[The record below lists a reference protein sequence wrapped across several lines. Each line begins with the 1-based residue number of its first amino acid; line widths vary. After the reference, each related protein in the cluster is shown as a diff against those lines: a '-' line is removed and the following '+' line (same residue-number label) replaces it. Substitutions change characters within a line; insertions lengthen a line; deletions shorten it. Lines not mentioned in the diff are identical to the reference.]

1 MVMMNDTC
9 KIAKLLIVDDEVE
22 LMTALTDILNSQGYN
37 ATGFSNGRDA
47 IQALKKECYDIVLTD
62 LMMPEMDGISFLR
75 AAQELDSNLV
85 GIIMTGQGTVHTA
98 VESMK
103 MGAFDYILKPFK
115 LPNLL
120 PVLYRAMDAR
130 RLKLE
135 NIQLREAVE
144 IYELSMVM
152 AYSQDSRMILNKT
165 LDAAIKQCQ
174 ADEGSIMLPTNDD
187 KELYVAVVRGDGRET
202 IMGERIPMG
211 QKVAGWVASHHE
223 SVTIEG
229 CVDDERFRLTR
240 PKSGIQRSISIPII
254 IGGKIIGILNINFKK
269 EARPLSLGQIKSLNI
284 LLNIAGTALQNTRL
298 HEELKKME
306 AQFFQAQK
314 MEAIGVLASGI
325 AHDFNNILYAMM
337 GYAQMAEKN
346 APAEIVEYLNEI
358 LTAGSRAKDLI
369 GQILTFSRHTD
380 EEKTPVSLEDL
391 IKETLRMIRASLP
404 ANVEIKSNI
413 SPKAG
418 AVMASFSQMHQVLV
432 NLCTNAGYA
441 MHDTGGVLTIDLK
454 EVMISDSEATSDL
467 ELYPGPHVMLSVT
480 DTGCGI
486 DKDSITKIFDPFFT
500 TKPKGE
506 GTGMGLAVVH
516 GIIKSHGGKVTIA
529 SEPGK
534 GSAFHIFLPKLESKV
549 DESKEKMTKQKMI
562 GGDERILLVDDEAVL
577 VKMQEKILTS
587 LGYKITSHTQPVL
600 ALELFRSDPN
610 AFDLVISDM
619 SMPRMSGVNLAEE
632 IHMIKPDIPV
642 IILSG
647 FIPDIEQE
655 KTSAIGIRSFIQ
667 KPASIGQMA
676 GSIREALAIK
686 GGSQYAIQG

>member
-1 MVMMNDTC
+1 MMNGTC
-9 KIAKLLIVDDEVE
+9 KIAKLLILDDEVE
-22 LMTALTDILNSQGYN
+22 LMTALTDILNSQGYE

-47 IQALKKECYDIVLTD
+47 IQALKKECFDIVLTD
-62 LMMPEMDGISFLR
+62 LMMPEMDGISFLH
-75 AAQELDSNLV
+75 AAKEIDSNLV

-120 PVLYRAMDAR
+120 PVLYRAMDTR
-130 RLKLE
+130 RLRLE
-135 NIQLREAVE
+135 NIQLQEAVE
-144 IYELSMVM
+144 IYELSMAM

-165 LDAAIKQCQ
+165 LDAAIKQCH

-187 KELYVAVVRGDGRET
+187 KELYVAVVRGDGREN

-211 QKVAGWVASHHE
+211 QKVAGWVASHQE
-223 SVTIEG
+223 SVSIEG
-229 CVDDERFRLTR
+229 CAEDERFRFIR
-240 PKSGIQRSISIPII
+240 PRTDILRSLSIPII

-269 EARPLSLGQIKSLNI
+269 EVRPLSLGQIKSLNI

-298 HEELKKME
+298 NDEIKKME
-306 AQFFQAQK
+306 SQLYQAQK
-314 MEAIGVLASGI
+314 MEAIGVLAGGI
-325 AHDFNNILYAMM
+325 AHDFNNILFAIM
-337 GYAQMAEKN
+337 GYAQMAEKK
-346 APAEIVEYLNEI
+346 APAEIGEYLHEV
-358 LTAGSRAKDLI
+358 LTACNRAKDLI

-380 EEKTPVSLEDL
+380 EEKTSVSLDAL

-413 SPKAG
+413 SAKKG
-418 AVMASFSQMHQVLV
+418 TVMASFSQMHQVLV

-441 MHDTGGVLTIDLK
+441 MHDTGGILNIDLK
-454 EVMISDSEATSDL
+454 EIMISDSEATSDL
-467 ELYPGPHVMLSVT
+467 EIYPGPHLMLTVS

-486 DKDSITKIFDPFFT
+486 DKETIDKIFDPFFT

-516 GIIKSHGGKVTIA
+516 GIIKSHGGKITVS

-534 GSAFHIFLPKLESKV
+534 GTTFSILLRKLETKV
-549 DESKEKMTKQKMI
+549 DESNEKMAKKKIM

-577 VKMQEKILTS
+577 SKMQGKILTG
-587 LGYKITSHTQPVL
+587 LGYKVTTQTQPVA

-610 AFDLVISDM
+610 GYDLVITDM
-619 SMPRMSGVNLAEE
+619 SMPRMSGMEFAEE
-632 IHMIKPDIPV
+632 IHTIRPDMSV

-647 FIPDIEQE
+647 FIPEIDQE
-655 KTSAIGIRSFIQ
+655 KTRAIGIRNFIQ
-667 KPASIGQMA
+667 KPASVEHMA
-676 GSIREALAIK
+676 DSIREALALK
-686 GGSQYAIQG
+686 GESPCVQPKG